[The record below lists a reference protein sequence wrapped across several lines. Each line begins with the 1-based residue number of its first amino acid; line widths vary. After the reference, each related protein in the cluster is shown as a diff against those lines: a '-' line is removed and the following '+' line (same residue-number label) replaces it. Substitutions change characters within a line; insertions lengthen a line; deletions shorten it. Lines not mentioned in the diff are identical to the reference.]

1 MSPKSASSSLIF
13 RSSVARIAPSAIG
26 ISYVC
31 PVRLSVTDRL
41 PVDIG
46 PPPVAGGCA
55 DRPLGDGGAHRQ
67 RPVSALPGTTYSAAP
82 CLAAVQAGD
91 RSGALRDS
99 ALAVRVRADAPV
111 TGVRC

>member
-1 MSPKSASSSLIF
+1 MSPKSSSSVLIL

-46 PPPVAGGCA
+46 PPPIASGCA
-55 DRPLGDGGAHRQ
+55 DRPLDAGGAHR
-67 RPVSALPGTTYSAAP
+67 RCPASTLPGTTYPTMTCAGERWGPALTAP
-82 CLAAVQAGD
+82 HGG
-91 RSGALRDS
+91 RSELDALRE
-99 ALAVRVRADAPV
+99 
-111 TGVRC
+111 RCPN